1 LPVRDFHLL
10 VDRPLAGR
18 ATFQVHRTAAV
29 PQVHISAADDHL
41 TGFAGLLLSGEL
53 IRRTRLVARIDGAV
67 EAVRPFKQRHRGR
80 SAGELL
86 VVLAE
91 AMMAGGNHLAHLEVL
106 RQDTAGLRA
115 VADTPPPTTAGQ
127 LLRRLSVPQLRA
139 AIAATAQ
146 AGNRLDTELGRD
158 AAAPVTLD
166 IDATT
171 TEVYGRQKRGAA
183 FNYEGRFSYKS
194 QLVTWA
200 ERYRVLAVELNSG
213 NTAAKPSAPLL
224 LDEALGRLPQGHGQ
238 VSVRGDSDYFCDEL
252 MQRCRRR
259 RVRFAIS
266 VPRNRAMWRASYQV
280 PEQGWRPALEMP
292 GAEIAETTYSPL
304 GWTHA
309 PLRLLIR
316 RRLLEV
322 AELGNRRAQRR
333 RTVPQLQ
340 LQLALNGSVSQVY
353 GYSFILTDMGGEAT
367 EIELWQRQRA
377 HIEERIK
384 DAKLGCGLIH
394 LPLGTLRANRGWQ
407 AAAVIAVNLVAMLS
421 AVLLD
426 TLPKP
431 PTPDPDDVVDDLA
444 EGDDEPSHRL
454 ASTVRRWMIAA
465 PGRLTHSGRRLHLHL
480 PRGWLWAERIIA
492 VYARLRRIPLVT

>member
-1 LPVRDFHLL
+1 M
-10 VDRPLAGR
+10 
-18 ATFQVHRTAAV
+18 HRTAAA
-29 PQVHISAADDHL
+29 PRVHISADDDHL

-53 IRRTRLVARIDGAV
+53 IRRTRLVAGIDGAV
-67 EAVRPFKQRHRGR
+67 EGVRAFKQRHRGR

-86 VVLAE
+86 VALAE
-91 AMMAGGNHLAHLEVL
+91 TMMAGGNHLAHLEVL
-106 RQDTAGLRA
+106 RQDAAGAGLRA
-115 VADTPPPTTAGQ
+115 VAETPAPTTAGQ
-127 LLRRLSVPQLRA
+127 LLRRLTVAQLRA
-139 AIAATAQ
+139 VLTATAE
-146 AGNRLDTELGRD
+146 AGNVLDAELGLA

-171 TEVYGRQKRGAA
+171 TEVYGCQKQGAA

-200 ERYRVLAVELNSG
+200 ERHRILAVELRSG
-213 NTAAKPSAPLL
+213 NSAAKPSAPRLL
-224 LDEALGRLPQGHGQ
+224 EEALARLPHGHGK
-238 VSVRGDSDYFCDEL
+238 VRLRGDSDYFCDRL
-252 MQRCRRR
+252 MQRCRCR
-259 RVRFAIS
+259 RVRFAVS
-266 VPRNRAMWRASYQV
+266 VPRNPAMWRASYRI

-292 GAEIAETTYSPL
+292 GAEIAETTYRPA
-304 GWTHA
+304 GWTHE

-322 AELGNRRAQRR
+322 AELGGGRARRR

-353 GYSFILTDMGGEAT
+353 GYSFLLTDMAGEAV

-426 TLPKP
+426 TLPTP
-431 PTPDPDDVVDDLA
+431 PVGDGDPVLDDDAV
-444 EGDDEPSHRL
+444 EDDEPSHRL

-465 PGRLTHSGRRLHLHL
+465 PGRLSRSGRRLQLHL
-480 PRGWLWAERIIA
+480 PRGWLWADRIIA
-492 VYARLRRIPLVT
+492 VYDRLRVIPLGT

>member
-1 LPVRDFHLL
+1 
-10 VDRPLAGR
+10 
-18 ATFQVHRTAAV
+18 VHRTAAAPRV
-29 PQVHISAADDHL
+29 QISADDDHL

-53 IRRTRLVARIDGAV
+53 IRRTRLVAGIDGAV
-67 EAVRPFKQRHRGR
+67 EGVRAFKQRHRGR

-86 VVLAE
+86 VALAE
-91 AMMAGGNHLAHLEVL
+91 TMMAGGNHLAHLEVL
-106 RQDTAGLRA
+106 RQDAAGAGLRA
-115 VADTPPPTTAGQ
+115 VAETPAPTTAGQ
-127 LLRRLSVPQLRA
+127 LLRRLTVAQLRA
-139 AIAATAQ
+139 VLTATAE
-146 AGNRLDTELGRD
+146 AGNVLDAELGLA

-171 TEVYGRQKRGAA
+171 TEVYGRQKQGAA

-200 ERYRVLAVELNSG
+200 ERHRILAVELRSG
-213 NTAAKPSAPLL
+213 NSAAKPSAPRLL
-224 LDEALGRLPQGHGQ
+224 EEALARLPHGHGE
-238 VSVRGDSDYFCDEL
+238 VRVRGDSDYFCDRL
-252 MQRCRRR
+252 MQRCRCR
-259 RVRFAIS
+259 RVRFAVS
-266 VPRNRAMWRASYQV
+266 VPRNPAMWRASYRI

-292 GAEIAETTYSPL
+292 GAEIAETTYRPS
-304 GWTHA
+304 GWTHE

-322 AELGNRRAQRR
+322 AELGGGRARRR

-353 GYSFILTDMGGEAT
+353 GYSFILTDMAGDAT

-426 TLPKP
+426 TLPTP
-431 PTPDPDDVVDDLA
+431 PVGDGDPVLGEDLA
-444 EGDDEPSHRL
+444 EDDEPSHRL

-465 PGRLTHSGRRLHLHL
+465 PGRLTRSGRRLQLHL
-480 PRGWLWAERIIA
+480 PRGWLWADRIIA
-492 VYARLRRIPLVT
+492 VYDRLRVIPLVT

>member
-1 LPVRDFHLL
+1 MH
-10 VDRPLAGR
+10 G
-18 ATFQVHRTAAV
+18 TAAA
-29 PQVHISAADDHL
+29 PRVHIAADDDHL
-41 TGFAGLLLSGEL
+41 TGLAGLLLSGEL
-53 IRRTRLVARIDGAV
+53 IRRTRLVARVDGAV

-86 VVLAE
+86 VALAE
-91 AMMAGGNHLAHLEVL
+91 TMMAGGNHLAHLDVL
-106 RQDTAGLRA
+106 RQDTAGAPLRA
-115 VADTPPPTTAGQ
+115 VANTPPPTTAGQ
-127 LLRRLSVPQLRA
+127 LLRRLTVAQLRA
-139 AIAATAQ
+139 AVAATTQ
-146 AGNRLDTELGRD
+146 AGNALDGELGLD

-171 TEVYGRQKRGAA
+171 TEVYGRQKQGAA
-183 FNYEGRFSYKS
+183 FNYEGRFSYTS

-200 ERYRVLAVELNSG
+200 ERHRILAVELNSG
-213 NTAAKPSAPLL
+213 NSAAKPTAPRL
-224 LDEALGRLPQGHGQ
+224 LDAALAQLPRGHGP
-238 VSVRGDSDYFCDEL
+238 VSVRGDSDYFCDRL

-259 RVRFAIS
+259 QVRFAVS

-292 GAEIAETTYSPL
+292 GAEIAETTYRPS
-304 GWTHA
+304 GWTHE
-309 PLRLLIR
+309 PLR

-322 AELGNRRAQRR
+322 AELGGGRARRR

-353 GYSFILTDMGGEAT
+353 GYSFILTDMAGDAT

-426 TLPKP
+426 TLPTP
-431 PTPDPDDVVDDLA
+431 PVGDGDPVLGEDLA
-444 EGDDEPSHRL
+444 EDDEPSHRL

-465 PGRLTHSGRRLHLHL
+465 PGRLTRSGRRLQLHL
-480 PRGWLWAERIIA
+480 PRGWLWADRIIA
-492 VYARLRRIPLVT
+492 VYDRLRVIPLVT

>member
-1 LPVRDFHLL
+1 
-10 VDRPLAGR
+10 
-18 ATFQVHRTAAV
+18 VHRTAAA
-29 PQVHISAADDHL
+29 PRVHISADDDHL
-41 TGFAGLLLSGEL
+41 TGLAGLLLSGEL

-67 EAVRPFKQRHRGR
+67 EGVRTFKQRRRGR

-86 VVLAE
+86 VALAE

-106 RQDTAGLRA
+106 RQDVAGAPLRA
-115 VADTPPPTTAGQ
+115 VAETPAPTTAGQ
-127 LLRRLSVPQLRA
+127 LLRRLTVAQLRA
-139 AIAATAQ
+139 VLTATAE
-146 AGNRLDTELGRD
+146 AGNALDAELGLD

-171 TEVYGRQKRGAA
+171 TEVYGRQKQGAA

-200 ERYRVLAVELNSG
+200 ERHRVLATELHSG
-213 NTAAKPSAPLL
+213 NTAAKPSAPRL
-224 LDEALGRLPQGHGQ
+224 LDEALVRLPQGHGE
-238 VSVRGDSDYFCDEL
+238 VSVRGDSDYFCDDV

-259 RVRFAIS
+259 RVRFAVS

-322 AELGNRRAQRR
+322 AELGNRRARRR

-353 GYSFILTDMGGEAT
+353 GYSFILTDMAGDAT

-426 TLPKP
+426 TLPTP
-431 PTPDPDDVVDDLA
+431 PHAGDAPVLDDDDAVD
-444 EGDDEPSHRL
+444 DDEPSHRL
-454 ASTVRRWMIAA
+454 ATTVRRWMIAA
-465 PGRLTHSGRRLHLHL
+465 PGRISRSGRRLHLHL
-480 PRGWLWAERIIA
+480 PRGWLWADRIIA
-492 VYARLRRIPLVT
+492 VYARLRLIPVT

>member
-1 LPVRDFHLL
+1 VRDFHLL

-18 ATFQVHRTAAV
+18 ATFQMHGTAAA
-29 PQVHISAADDHL
+29 PRVHIAADDDHL
-41 TGFAGLLLSGEL
+41 TGLAGLLLSGEL
-53 IRRTRLVARIDGAV
+53 IRRTRLVARVDGAV

-86 VVLAE
+86 VALAE
-91 AMMAGGNHLAHLEVL
+91 TMMAGGNHLAHLDVL
-106 RQDTAGLRA
+106 RQDTAGAPLRA
-115 VADTPPPTTAGQ
+115 VANTPPPTTAGQ
-127 LLRRLSVPQLRA
+127 LLRRLTVAQLRA
-139 AIAATAQ
+139 AVAATTQ
-146 AGNRLDTELGRD
+146 AGNALDGELGLD

-171 TEVYGRQKRGAA
+171 TEVYGRQKQGAA
-183 FNYEGRFSYKS
+183 FNYEGRFSYTS

-200 ERYRVLAVELNSG
+200 ERHRILAVELNSG
-213 NTAAKPSAPLL
+213 NSAAKPTAPRL
-224 LDEALGRLPQGHGQ
+224 LDAALAQLPRGHGP
-238 VSVRGDSDYFCDEL
+238 VSVRGDSDYFCDRL

-259 RVRFAIS
+259 QVRFAVS

-292 GAEIAETTYSPL
+292 GAEIAETTYRPS
-304 GWTHA
+304 GWTHE

-322 AELGNRRAQRR
+322 AELGGGRARRR

-353 GYSFILTDMGGEAT
+353 GYSFILTDMAGDAT

-407 AAAVIAVNLVAMLS
+407 AATVIAVNLVAMLS

-426 TLPKP
+426 TLPKAP
-431 PTPDPDDVVDDLA
+431 VSDDAPVLDDDVAVDD
-444 EGDDEPSHRL
+444 EEPSHRL
-454 ASTVRRWMIAA
+454 ATTVRRWMIAA
-465 PGRLTHSGRRLHLHL
+465 PGRISRSGRRLHLHL
-480 PRGWLWAERIIA
+480 PRGWLWADRIIA
-492 VYARLRRIPLVT
+492 VYARLRLIPVT

>member
-1 LPVRDFHLL
+1 
-10 VDRPLAGR
+10 
-18 ATFQVHRTAAV
+18 VHRSAVAAK
-29 PQVHISAADDHL
+29 VHISADDDSL
-41 TGFAGLLLSGEL
+41 TGFAGLLLPGEL
-53 IRRTRLVARIDGAV
+53 IRRTRLVARIDEAV
-67 EAVRPFKQRHRGR
+67 EGVRPFKRRRRGR
-80 SAGELL
+80 SAGQLM
-86 VVLAE
+86 VSLAE
-91 AMMAGGNHLAHLEVL
+91 AMMAGGDHLAHLDVL
-106 RQDTAGLRA
+106 RQDAAGAPLRA
-115 VADTPPPTTAGQ
+115 VADTPAPTTAGQ
-127 LLRRLSVPQLRA
+127 LLRRLTVAQLRA
-139 AIAATAQ
+139 AIAATAE
-146 AGNRLDTELGRD
+146 AGNRLDAELGLD

-171 TEVYGRQKRGAA
+171 TEVYGRQKQGAA
-183 FNYEGRFSYKS
+183 FNYEGRFSYRS

-213 NTAAKPSAPLL
+213 NTAAQPSAPRL

-238 VSVRGDSDYFCDEL
+238 VCVRGDSDYFCDEL

-259 RVRFAIS
+259 RVRFAVS
-266 VPRNRAMWRASYQV
+266 VPRNRAMWRASYRR
-280 PEQGWRPALEMP
+280 PEEGWRPALEMP
-292 GAEIAETTYSPL
+292 GAEIAETTYQPA
-304 GWTHA
+304 GWTGE

-322 AELGNRRAQRR
+322 AELGSRRARRR
-333 RTVPQLQ
+333 RTVPRLQ

-353 GYSFILTDMGGEAT
+353 GYSFILTDMVGDAA

-426 TLPKP
+426 TLPKLP
-431 PTPDPDDVVDDLA
+431 ASDGGPVLHDDVAVS
-444 EGDDEPSHRL
+444 DDEPSHRL
-454 ASTVRRWMIAA
+454 AATVRRWMIAA
-465 PGRLTHSGRRLHLHL
+465 PGRLTRSGRRLHLHL
-480 PRGWLWAERIIA
+480 PRGWLWAEWIIA
-492 VYARLRRIPLVT
+492 VYARLRLIPVT